1 MPDHILIFHDSAEHR
16 QGLIPW
22 EVGFL
27 RSSEEKGLS
36 KVFRQAISKTQSETK
51 DPKVAKAHK
60 QAGGCRKQPLN
71 EENFWSANEWQLISW
86 QQINV

>member
-1 MPDHILIFHDSAEHR
+1 MLDHILIFHDSAEYR

-36 KVFRQAISKTQSETK
+36 KVFRQAISKTQPETK
-51 DPKVAKAHK
+51 DPKAANLTVAEALK
-60 QAGGCRKQPLN
+60 QAGCSRKQPLN
-71 EENFWSANEWQLISW
+71 KEDFW
-86 QQINV
+86 